1 MTKPKTP
8 GQHQQVLIKLANR
21 AKVIAALPGTR
32 REIAA
37 VTNLPIGTVQDHV
50 IRLVREGAAVVVS
63 RGKGGKTWVESRYDI
78 AGRESPMPENHR
90 TIKAPV
96 TQCHTRWIGGGYPGS
111 GQGVEWLVKRG
122 AACEGVK

>member
-37 VTNLPIGTVQDHV
+37 ATNLPIGTVQDHV
-50 IRLVREGAAVVVS
+50 LRLVREGAAVVVS

-90 TIKAPV
+90 PIKAPV
-96 TQCHTRWIGGGYPGS
+96 TQCHTRWIGGGYPAGC
-111 GQGVEWLVKRG
+111 
-122 AACEGVK
+122 AA

>member
-37 VTNLPIGTVQDHV
+37 ATNLPIGTVQDHV
-50 IRLVREGAAVVVS
+50 LRLVREGAAVVVS

-78 AGRESPMPENHR
+78 AGRESPVPENHR

-96 TQCHTRWIGGGYPGS
+96 TQCHTRWIGGGYPVGCS
-111 GQGVEWLVKRG
+111 
-122 AACEGVK
+122 A

>member
-1 MTKPKTP
+1 MTKPKLTGP
-8 GQHQQVLIKLANR
+8 KPMHKQVAIKIANEALILK
-21 AKVIAALPGTR
+21 ALPGTR

-37 VTNLPIGTVQDHV
+37 ATNLPIGTVQDHV
-50 IRLVREGAAVVVS
+50 LRLVREGAAVVVS

-96 TQCHTRWIGGGYPGS
+96 TQCHTRWIGGRYPAGC
-111 GQGVEWLVKRG
+111 
-122 AACEGVK
+122 A

>member
-8 GQHQQVLIKLANR
+8 GQHQQVIIKLANR

-37 VTNLPIGTVQDHV
+37 ATNLPIGTVQDHV
-50 IRLVREGAAVVVS
+50 LRLVREGAAVVVS

-96 TQCHTRWIGGGYPGS
+96 TQYHTRWIGGRYPAGC
-111 GQGVEWLVKRG
+111 
-122 AACEGVK
+122 AA